1 MQQRANNGRKD
12 PSIKRAKK
20 DAKKGGRK
28 GSFESMLFTK
38 VEEEHETNQP
48 TQPVSQIRGSQK
60 LGRKLRHLFRAKRRR
75 KKQQQLETE
84 TTIVCRSF
92 TAIQHERTLLRGR
105 IFTGAPLHLLQQ
117 KTGELGMVVGN
128 LLPLSGT
135 TPPSAI
141 DRQQCAKN
149 TLESS
154 DRKRMLRRSLRCR
167 HSIALAQ
174 QKRAFTVPPEMGLH
188 TPPILIL
195 RSVHPTLFLCRGGR
209 G

>member
-75 KKQQQLETE
+75 KKKQQLETE
-84 TTIVCRSF
+84 TAIVCRSF
-92 TAIQHERTLLRGR
+92 TAPQHERTLLRGR
-105 IFTGAPLHLLQQ
+105 IFTGAP
-117 KTGELGMVVGN
+117 
-128 LLPLSGT
+128 PA
-135 TPPSAI
+135 PFA
-141 DRQQCAKN
+141 AKN
-149 TLESS
+149 GGIGDGGGESS
-154 DRKRMLRRSLRCR
+154 SSFRY
-167 HSIALAQ
+167 HT
-174 QKRAFTVPPEMGLH
+174 TV
-188 TPPILIL
+188 
-195 RSVHPTLFLCRGGR
+195 RN
-209 G
+209 